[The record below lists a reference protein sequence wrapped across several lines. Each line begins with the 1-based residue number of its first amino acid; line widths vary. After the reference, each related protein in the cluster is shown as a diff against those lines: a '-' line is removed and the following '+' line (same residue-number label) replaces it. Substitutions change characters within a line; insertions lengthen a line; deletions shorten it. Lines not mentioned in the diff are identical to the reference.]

1 MKEYNI
7 MVITVNDK
15 EYELDDINITGN
27 SSEEQEITITS
38 VKADGLMHI
47 YTSDNSYLTKAK
59 KCIRVNPEEWK
70 ITNIVFRKDGSIS
83 GVMITAPKKYLTFR
97 KKKNPGNRSLSL
109 ENISKGRENL
119 IHWREAQRNKS
130 TETE

>member
-1 MKEYNI
+1 MKEYNT
-7 MVITVNDK
+7 MVITINNK
-15 EYELDDINITGN
+15 EYELDDLHINGN

-83 GVMITAPKKYLTFR
+83 GVMITAPKKYLRFAAIAR
-97 KKKNPGNRSLSL
+97 NLSEEQRAACAERLKRS
-109 ENISKGRENL
+109 K
-119 IHWREAQRNKS
+119 Q
-130 TETE
+130 